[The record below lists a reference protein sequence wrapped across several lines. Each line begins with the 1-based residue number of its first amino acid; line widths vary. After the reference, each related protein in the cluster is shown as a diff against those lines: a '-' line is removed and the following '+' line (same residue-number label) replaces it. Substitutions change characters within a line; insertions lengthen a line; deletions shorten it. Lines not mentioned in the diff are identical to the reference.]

1 MTLQFGCYGGHDTDR
16 GVCRFSMK
24 NDDADVQFVATWDL
38 MDELERA
45 WKKGEDERDEQ
56 FERLREALVGI
67 ARAKFT
73 AAAENEA
80 QDEIVLDV
88 EDLEFY
94 G

>member
-1 MTLQFGCYGGHDTDR
+1 MTLQFGRYGGHDTDR
-16 GVCRFSMK
+16 RVCRFSMK
-24 NDDADVQFVATWDL
+24 NDDAEVQFVATWDL

-45 WKKGEDERDEQ
+45 WQKGADERDEQ
-56 FERLREALVGI
+56 FERLRGALVGI

-80 QDEIVLDV
+80 QEEIVLDM
-88 EDLEFY
+88 EDRDLY